1 MKSNFLA
8 LNDINSSLFEV
19 AYSAENLFVNK
30 QYHYIPTAL
39 RVFTEG
45 VMKEILW
52 EQSDENYDLLKL
64 IRCFDQMNYGDASI
78 VNSAHSLRKKGNDAS
93 HFEPRKLTD
102 IELISLFQ
110 DAIRLV
116 NFYVKSYLDK
126 KIETFKFNIDSLPE
140 PLFEPVSSENFSRLE
155 KSISK
160 QLEEKIDLFEKDKLR
175 LNREL
180 TLFKGELLKAKKD
193 TSKNNDEKR
202 QLQNNISALEKSY
215 SKQINDINK
224 SNIKNQL
231 TQGVA
236 VENEILTLK
245 NKINLLEKKNQ
256 RLNNE
261 KSVFEAKIIDNE
273 VQQTEQD
280 TFKKQIIV
288 DLNSESQASLV
299 ANAQALELDEYQQ
312 KLINISDGFHFLA
325 APPGAGK
332 TVILTERLQKAV
344 DRFDSKDIAC
354 LTFTTRAANEMAER
368 ASGVL
373 GDSTP
378 FIGNF
383 HNLCLDL
390 FRNNTNLDFQLRFSS
405 ILPDVYRYEFYSKAM
420 KEVTS
425 NISGV
430 ESNKPAD
437 SFIKLVEEL
446 IKEFGDDLKI
456 EERTKFDR
464 YLFFKLYSYL
474 NILYL
479 TKNDELVSFASQ
491 HLKTF
496 LLKGIIAFH
505 KSIFGS
511 HQVINVMR
519 GAECLWT
526 LLVNFIELKQSS
538 KSIDFDD
545 ILCLGLIELTD
556 FPQKKRFVQ
565 VDEVQDLNAIQWKII
580 QSLTTTETH
589 LFVVGDKEQSI
600 YSFLGANL
608 KTLET
613 ETNKFEQHTLE
624 CNYRSNKQI
633 VSLLNSYRENVWSL
647 PSISAKNLNN
657 SELGTMLIKYGSQE
671 IEFDG
676 TCLAIK
682 KVLQDKNRSIGLL
695 LPTNKSVDLFCR
707 YFDQYKLKYFR
718 VSAKDLIQHE
728 IIQDWFSVMRVHK
741 GSGSRIDWY
750 NLIYRFTRNGFKQN
764 NVSLEKVMS
773 LVDELSNNGIS
784 INDVISDNLQ
794 DNDLFQYR
802 MKRLSDSWNSTSVII
817 FEASKNNQLTAI
829 KLHNGQVK
837 ESFENHIY
845 SDFSD
850 LDKNK
855 TTLNKFFDFIE
866 NSQLISHN
874 LNISNAK
881 LCSWVKS
888 IDDYDL
894 ERRFNKT
901 TDASQFD
908 SLLLAKYLCPNESSY
923 ELEHLLNLYQ
933 IEFKD
938 DDALSYIMGTS
949 SLMQVLMEKA
959 KKLIPKVDSII
970 DEYQSIIFT
979 VKNNLLNI
987 NHLLRRYSAS
997 GNEVTLSE
1005 VLIDWVEYV
1014 YEQDNWYSISEQKTL
1029 TNDIKNKLVKWL
1041 DNHEYR
1047 GHIHELF
1054 DDLDPKTQQLYTLK
1068 ESDLIDK
1075 DNDKLV
1081 ISTIHRAKGLEFET
1095 VIIPMVTNKHYPGWL
1110 PDDTPEAEKAQLIDE
1125 KKRLLYVAL
1134 SRPTNKLIV
1143 SYHLKGESNSY
1154 TYNTDL
1160 YEELA
1165 KCWDKFSYK
1174 R

>member
-1 MKSNFLA
+1 
-8 LNDINSSLFEV
+8 
-19 AYSAENLFVNK
+19 
-30 QYHYIPTAL
+30 
-39 RVFTEG
+39 
-45 VMKEILW
+45 
-52 EQSDENYDLLKL
+52 
-64 IRCFDQMNYGDASI
+64 
-78 VNSAHSLRKKGNDAS
+78 
-93 HFEPRKLTD
+93 
-102 IELISLFQ
+102 
-110 DAIRLV
+110 
-116 NFYVKSYLDK
+116 
-126 KIETFKFNIDSLPE
+126 
-140 PLFEPVSSENFSRLE
+140 
-155 KSISK
+155 
-160 QLEEKIDLFEKDKLR
+160 
-175 LNREL
+175 
-180 TLFKGELLKAKKD
+180 
-193 TSKNNDEKR
+193 
-202 QLQNNISALEKSY
+202 
-215 SKQINDINK
+215 
-224 SNIKNQL
+224 
-231 TQGVA
+231 
-236 VENEILTLK
+236 
-245 NKINLLEKKNQ
+245 
-256 RLNNE
+256 
-261 KSVFEAKIIDNE
+261 
-273 VQQTEQD
+273 
-280 TFKKQIIV
+280 
-288 DLNSESQASLV
+288 
-299 ANAQALELDEYQQ
+299 
-312 KLINISDGFHFLA
+312 
-325 APPGAGK
+325 
-332 TVILTERLQKAV
+332 
-344 DRFDSKDIAC
+344 
-354 LTFTTRAANEMAER
+354 
-368 ASGVL
+368 
-373 GDSTP
+373 
-378 FIGNF
+378 
-383 HNLCLDL
+383 
-390 FRNNTNLDFQLRFSS
+390 
-405 ILPDVYRYEFYSKAM
+405 M

-430 ESNKPAD
+430 KSNKPAY

-446 IKEFGDDLKI
+446 IAEFGDDLKV
-456 EERTKFDR
+456 EEGTKFDR

-479 TKNDELVSFASQ
+479 TKNDDLVLFASQ
-491 HLKTF
+491 HLKI
-496 LLKGIIAFH
+496 LLFKAIIACH

-511 HQVINVMR
+511 EQVIDVMR
-519 GAECLWT
+519 GADCLWT

-608 KTLET
+608 ETLET

-633 VSLLNSYRENVWSL
+633 VSLLNSYRKNVWFL
-647 PSISAKNLNN
+647 PPISAKNLNN

-671 IEFDG
+671 SEFDG
-676 TCLAIK
+676 TYLAIK
-682 KVLQDKNRSIGLL
+682 KVLQDKKRSIGLL

-718 VSAKDLIQHE
+718 VSAKDLMQHE
-728 IIQDWFSVMRVHK
+728 IIQDWFSVMRVYK

-750 NLIYRFTRNGFKQN
+750 NLIYRFTRNGFKNN
-764 NVSLEKVMS
+764 NVNLEKVMS

-784 INDVISDNLQ
+784 ISDVISDNLQ
-794 DNDLFQYR
+794 DNNLFQYR
-802 MKRLSDSWNSTSVII
+802 MKRLSDTWNSTSLII

-837 ESFENHIY
+837 GSFKSHIY

-855 TTLNKFFDFIE
+855 NNLNKFFDFIE
-866 NSQLISHN
+866 DSQLISHN

-881 LCSWVKS
+881 LCSWVKAV
-888 IDDYDL
+888 DDYDL

-923 ELEHLLNLYQ
+923 DLEHLLNLYQ
-933 IEFKD
+933 IEFKE
-938 DDALSYIMGTS
+938 DDALSYIKGTS

-959 KKLIPKVDSII
+959 RKLIPKVDSII
-970 DEYQSIIFT
+970 DEYQGIIFT
-979 VKNNLLNI
+979 VKNNLLRI
-987 NHLLRRYSAS
+987 NKLLRTYSAS

-1005 VLIDWVEYV
+1005 VLMDWVEYA

-1041 DNHEYR
+1041 DNHKYR

-1075 DNDKLV
+1075 KNDKLV

-1095 VIIPMVTNKHYPGWL
+1095 AIVPMVTNKHYPGWL
-1110 PDDTPEAEKAQLIDE
+1110 PDDTPEAEKVQINDE

-1143 SYHLKGESNSY
+1143 SYHLKGGSNSY
-1154 TYNTDL
+1154 PYDTDL

-1165 KCWDKFSYK
+1165 KCQAIFSYK